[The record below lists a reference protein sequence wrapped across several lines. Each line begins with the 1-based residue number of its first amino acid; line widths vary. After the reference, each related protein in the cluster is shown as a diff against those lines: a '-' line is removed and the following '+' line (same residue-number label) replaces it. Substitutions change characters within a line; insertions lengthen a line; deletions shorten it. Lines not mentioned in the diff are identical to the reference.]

1 MIRHSL
7 IGAVAALSA
16 FSTPLVQ
23 AQQEEIPLPVYTLPT
38 EEVSAYRTPLQLRET
53 SQGVSV
59 IGEKEISARNAASA
73 VELFQQ
79 IPGIQI
85 DQVGNA
91 GGQGNIYL
99 RGSEPNHTL
108 ILIDGVR
115 LNDPTNNRGGG
126 YDLSS
131 LDPSGIER
139 IEIIRGAGS
148 ALYGADAMGG
158 IVNIVTKRGK
168 VDGVGGSA
176 RGEVGGQGYRQ
187 GQGAVSF
194 GSNRFQGRI
203 GASQLK
209 DGKKQDGGELDLTSF
224 HGSLSFQPSDS
235 SDIRVYARYNDRQST
250 AFPESSG
257 GLRLAVNRDLE
268 TRDAKETIYGADFS
282 FEPTEKIEL
291 NLKLANYKRDE
302 DKNTPAIAPADPS
315 DPFTGIPA
323 ATSSIDFERR
333 STLIS
338 ALFRLPLNTDLTVGY
353 EHLREVGKN
362 RGTLDFF
369 GPLPRDFDLTRT
381 TKSLFAEVKIKP
393 IEPLIVHLGVRRD
406 SISDQNSE
414 TSPSAGVRFT
424 FPGTMTTLKAHYAEG
439 FKPPSFFALGDP
451 ISGNPDLLSETS
463 KGVEIGFEQ
472 GFWANRANFGAA
484 LFKTKYKNLIDFDFA
499 TFRLVNRNRVNADGA
514 ELEFKLRPLDR
525 LSIALSYTFVDLEI
539 EDSDI
544 NLRNRPKHRAG
555 LSVNYT
561 VLENLQLAF
570 NAAYV
575 GKAFDSSIP
584 TGEVKLDSYT
594 RLDVALT
601 YKWRKLSATF
611 AIDNLLDDHYEQ
623 FVGFEQP
630 GIRARVGV
638 GYSF

>member
-1 MIRHSL
+1 MNRYL
-7 IGAVAALSA
+7 LVGAMAVLFALVAPRSH
-16 FSTPLVQ
+16 
-23 AQQEEIPLPVYTLPT
+23 AQQEATPTPIYTLPT

-59 IGEKEISARNAASA
+59 IGEKEISVRNPASA

-126 YDLSS
+126 YDLST
-131 LDPSGIER
+131 LDPSSIER

-158 IVNIVTKRGK
+158 IVNIVTKLGK
-168 VDGVGGSA
+168 VDGIGGSV

-194 GSNRFQGRI
+194 GNNRFQGRL
-203 GASQLK
+203 GASKLK
-209 DGKKQDGGELDLTSF
+209 DGKQQDGGELDLTSF

-235 SDIRVYARYNDRQST
+235 SDIRLYARYNDRDST

-257 GLRLAVNRDLE
+257 GIRLAVNRDLE
-268 TRDAKETIYGADFS
+268 TRDAKETIYGVDFS
-282 FEPTEKIEL
+282 FDPTEKIEL
-291 NLKLANYKRDE
+291 NLKLANYQRDE
-302 DKNTPAIAPADPS
+302 AKNTPAIAPADPN

-323 ATSSIDFERR
+323 ATSDIDFERR
-333 STLIS
+333 SALVS

-369 GPLPRDFDLTRT
+369 GPQPRDFDLTRT
-381 TKSLFAEVKIKP
+381 TKSPFAEMKIKP
-393 IEPLIVHLGVRRD
+393 IEPLVVHLGIRRD

-424 FPGTMTTLKAHYAEG
+424 FPGTKTTLKAHYAEG

-451 ISGNPDLLSETS
+451 IAGNPDLLSETS
-463 KGVEIGFEQ
+463 KSTEIGFEQ
-472 GFWANRANFGAA
+472 GFFGDRASFGAA

-525 LSIALSYTFVDLEI
+525 LNIALSYTFVDLEI

-555 LSVNYT
+555 LSVNYSIS
-561 VLENLQLAF
+561 ENLQLAF

-584 TGEVKLDSYT
+584 TGDVKLDAYT
-594 RLDVALT
+594 RVDVALN
-601 YKWRKLSATF
+601 YKWRKLTATF
-611 AIDNLLDDHYEQ
+611 AVDNLLDDRYEQ
-623 FVGFEQP
+623 FVGFEHP

>member
-1 MIRHSL
+1 MNRYSSISVVATLAVMI
-7 IGAVAALSA
+7 V
-16 FSTPLVQ
+16 PLVQ
-23 AQQEEIPLPVYTLPT
+23 AQSEEIPIPIYALPT
-38 EEVSAYRTPLQLRET
+38 EEVSAYRTPIQLRET
-53 SQGVSV
+53 TQSV
-59 IGEKEISARNAASA
+59 TIISEKAITARNPASA

-91 GGQGNIYL
+91 GGQGNIYI

-126 YDLSS
+126 YDLST
-131 LDPSGIER
+131 LDPASIDR

-148 ALYGADAMGG
+148 AIYGADAMGG

-168 VDGVGGSA
+168 IGGVGGSV
-176 RGEVGGQGYRQ
+176 RGEVGGQGFRQ
-187 GQGAVSF
+187 AHGSIAF
-194 GSNRFQGRI
+194 GTNRFQGQI
-203 GASQLK
+203 GVSALK
-209 DGKKQDGGELDLTSF
+209 DGRQKDGGELDLKSF
-224 HGSLSFQPSDS
+224 HGSLSFQPTES
-235 SDIRVYARYNDRQST
+235 SDIRLYARANDRDSS

-257 GLRLAVNRDLE
+257 GVRLAVNRELE
-268 TRDAKETIYGADFS
+268 KRDAKETIYGADFS
-282 FEPTEKIEL
+282 FDPTEKIEL
-291 NLKLANYKRDE
+291 NLKLADYKRDE
-302 DKNTPAIAPADPS
+302 DKNTPAIAPADPN
-315 DPFTGIPA
+315 DPFSGIPA
-323 ATSSIDFERR
+323 ATSSIDFERQ
-333 STLIS
+333 SALLS
-338 ALFRLPLNTDLTVGY
+338 ALFRLPFNTDVTLGY
-353 EHLREVGKN
+353 EQLREVGEN

-369 GPLPRDFDLTRT
+369 GPLPRDFNLTRT
-381 TKSLFAEVKIKP
+381 TRSPFVEVKIKP

-406 SISDQNSE
+406 SISDQDDE

-424 FPGTMTTLKAHYAEG
+424 FPGTRTTLKAHYAEG

-451 ISGNPDLLSETS
+451 IAGNPDLVSETS
-463 KGVEIGFEQ
+463 KSTEIGLEQ
-472 GFWANRANFGAA
+472 GFWGDRASFGAA
-484 LFKTKYKNLIDFDFA
+484 LFKTQYKNLIDFDFA

-514 ELEFKLRPLDR
+514 ELELRLRPLDR
-525 LSIALSYTFVDLEI
+525 LNIALSYTYVDLEI
-539 EDSDI
+539 EDSNI

-555 LSVNYT
+555 LSVNYAI
-561 VLENLQLAF
+561 LDSLQLAL
-570 NAAYV
+570 NAAYL
-575 GKAFDSSIP
+575 GKAFDSAIP

-594 RLDVALT
+594 RVDVAIN

-623 FVGFEQP
+623 FVGFAQP

>member
-1 MIRHSL
+1 MQRHRLLYIVVVVTTMGTS
-7 IGAVAALSA
+7 AAL
-16 FSTPLVQ
+16 
-23 AQQEEIPLPVYTLPT
+23 AQQQEPALPVYTLPT
-38 EEVSAYRTPLQLRET
+38 EEVSAFRTPVQLRET
-53 SQGVSV
+53 SQGVT
-59 IGEKEISARNAASA
+59 IINEKSIAARNPASA

-79 IPGIQI
+79 IPGLQI

-91 GGQGNIYL
+91 GGQGNIYI

-131 LDPSGIER
+131 LDPSSIER
-139 IEIIRGAGS
+139 VEIIRGAGS
-148 ALYGADAMGG
+148 AMYGADAMGG

-176 RGEVGGQGYRQ
+176 RGELGGQGYRQ
-187 GQGAVSF
+187 AQGSLRF
-194 GSNRFQGRI
+194 GNNRMQGII
-203 GASQLK
+203 GASALK
-209 DGKKQDGGELDLTSF
+209 DGEKEDGGELDLKSF
-224 HGSLSFQPSDS
+224 HGSLNFQPTES
-235 SDIRVYARYNDRQST
+235 SDIRLYGRFNDREST

-257 GLRLAVNRDLE
+257 GIRLAVNRDLE
-268 TRDAKETIYGADFS
+268 LRDAKETIYGADFS
-282 FEPTEKIEL
+282 YDPTEKIEL
-291 NLKLANYKRDE
+291 NLKLANYQRDE
-302 DKNTPAIAPADPS
+302 DKNTPAIAPADPN

-323 ATSSIDFERR
+323 ATSNIDFERK
-333 STLIS
+333 SALVS
-338 ALFRLPLNTDLTVGY
+338 ALFRLPLNTDITVGY

-369 GPLPRDFDLTRT
+369 GPQPRDFSLTRT
-381 TKSLFAEVKIKP
+381 TKSPFVEAKIKP
-393 IEPLIVHLGVRRD
+393 IEPLIIHLGVRRD
-406 SISDQNSE
+406 SISDQPSE

-424 FPGTMTTLKAHYAEG
+424 FPGTKTTLKAHYAEG

-451 ISGNPDLLSETS
+451 IAGNPDLLSETS
-463 KGVEIGFEQ
+463 KSTEIGFEQ
-472 GFWANRANFGAA
+472 EFWGDRASFNAA

-514 ELEFKLRPLDR
+514 ELEFKVRPLDK
-525 LSIALSYTFVDLEI
+525 LSIALSYTFVDLEV

-555 LSVNYT
+555 LSVNYSI
-561 VLENLQLAF
+561 LENLQLAV

-594 RLDVALT
+594 RVDVALN
-601 YKWRKLSATF
+601 YKWRNLLATF
-611 AIDNLLDDHYEQ
+611 AIDNLLDERYEQ
-623 FVGFEQP
+623 FVGFQQP

-638 GYSF
+638 GYNF

>member
-1 MIRHSL
+1 MQRHRLLYIVVVVTTMGTS
-7 IGAVAALSA
+7 AAL
-16 FSTPLVQ
+16 
-23 AQQEEIPLPVYTLPT
+23 AQQQEPALPVYTLPT
-38 EEVSAYRTPLQLRET
+38 EEVSAFRTPVQLRET
-53 SQGVSV
+53 SQGVT
-59 IGEKEISARNAASA
+59 IINEKSIAARNPASA

-79 IPGIQI
+79 IPGLQI

-91 GGQGNIYL
+91 GGQGNIYI

-131 LDPSGIER
+131 LDPSSIER
-139 IEIIRGAGS
+139 VEIIRGAGS
-148 ALYGADAMGG
+148 AMYGADAMGG

-176 RGEVGGQGYRQ
+176 RGELGGQGYRQ
-187 GQGAVSF
+187 AQGSLRF
-194 GSNRFQGRI
+194 GNNRMQGII
-203 GASQLK
+203 GASALK
-209 DGKKQDGGELDLTSF
+209 DGEKEDGGELDLKSF
-224 HGSLSFQPSDS
+224 HGSLNFQPTES
-235 SDIRVYARYNDRQST
+235 SDIRLYGRFNDREST

-257 GLRLAVNRDLE
+257 GIRLAVNRDLE
-268 TRDAKETIYGADFS
+268 LRDAKETIYGADFS
-282 FEPTEKIEL
+282 YDPTEKIEL
-291 NLKLANYKRDE
+291 NLKLANYQRDE
-302 DKNTPAIAPADPS
+302 DKNTPAIAPADPN

-323 ATSSIDFERR
+323 ATSSIDFERK
-333 STLIS
+333 SALVS
-338 ALFRLPLNTDLTVGY
+338 ALFRLPLNTDITVGY

-369 GPLPRDFDLTRT
+369 GPQPRDFSLTRT
-381 TKSLFAEVKIKP
+381 TKSPFVEAKIKP
-393 IEPLIVHLGVRRD
+393 IEPLIIHLGVRRD
-406 SISDQNSE
+406 SISDQPSE

-424 FPGTMTTLKAHYAEG
+424 FPGTKTTLKAHYAEG

-451 ISGNPDLLSETS
+451 IAGNPDLLSETS
-463 KGVEIGFEQ
+463 KSTEIGFEQ
-472 GFWANRANFGAA
+472 EFWGDRASFNAA

-514 ELEFKLRPLDR
+514 ELEFKVRPLDK
-525 LSIALSYTFVDLEI
+525 LSIALSYTFVDLEV

-555 LSVNYT
+555 LSVNYSI
-561 VLENLQLAF
+561 LENLQLAV

-594 RLDVALT
+594 RVDVALN
-601 YKWRKLSATF
+601 YKWRNLLATF
-611 AIDNLLDDHYEQ
+611 AIDNLLDERYEQ
-623 FVGFEQP
+623 FVGFQQP

-638 GYSF
+638 GYNF

>member
-1 MIRHSL
+1 MNCHLS
-7 IGAVAALSA
+7 IGAILALSA
-16 FSTPLVQ
+16 MAAPMAG
-23 AQQEEIPLPVYTLPT
+23 AQQQEIPTSIYTLPT
-38 EEVSAYRTPLQLRET
+38 EEVSAYRTPVQLRET
-53 SQGVSV
+53 TQSVSIISEKA
-59 IGEKEISARNAASA
+59 IGARNPASA

-79 IPGIQI
+79 LPGIQI

-91 GGQGNIYL
+91 GGQGNIYI

-126 YDLSS
+126 YDLST
-131 LDPSGIER
+131 LDPSSIER
-139 IEIIRGAGS
+139 IEVIRGAGS
-148 ALYGADAMGG
+148 AIYGADAMGG

-168 VDGVGGSA
+168 VDGIGGSV
-176 RGEVGGQGYRQ
+176 RGEVGGQGFRQ
-187 GQGAVSF
+187 AQGSVGF
-194 GSNRFQGRI
+194 GTNRFQGQI
-203 GASQLK
+203 GASALK
-209 DGKKQDGGELDLTSF
+209 DGEEKEGGELDLKSF
-224 HGSLSFQPSDS
+224 NGSMSFQPSES
-235 SDIRVYARYNDRQST
+235 SDIRVYARYNDREST

-257 GLRLAVNRDLE
+257 GVRLAVNRDLE
-268 TRDAKETIYGADFS
+268 RRDAKETIYGVDLS
-282 FEPTEKIEL
+282 FDPTEKIEL

-333 STLIS
+333 SALIS

-353 EHLREVGKN
+353 EHLREEGEN

-369 GPLPRDFDLTRT
+369 GPLPRDFNLTRKT
-381 TKSLFAEVKIKP
+381 RSPFVEVKIKP
-393 IEPLIVHLGVRRD
+393 IEPLVVHLGVRHD
-406 SISDQNSE
+406 SISDRDSE

-424 FPGTMTTLKAHYAEG
+424 FPGTHTTLKAHYAEG

-451 ISGNPDLLSETS
+451 ISGNPDLVSETNKS
-463 KGVEIGFEQ
+463 HEIGFEQ
-472 GFWANRANFGAA
+472 GFWGDRASFGAA
-484 LFKTKYKNLIDFDFA
+484 LFKTEYKNLIDFDFA
-499 TFRLVNRNRVNADGA
+499 TFQLVNRNRVNADGG
-514 ELEFKLRPLDR
+514 EFEFRLRPLDR
-525 LSIALSYTFVDLEI
+525 LSISLSYTYVDLEI

-555 LSVNYT
+555 LSVNYA
-561 VLENLQLAF
+561 VSDALQLAF

-584 TGEVKLDSYT
+584 TGEVELDSYT
-594 RLDVALT
+594 RVDVALT
-601 YKWRKLSATF
+601 YKWRNLSATF

-630 GIRARVGV
+630 GIRARVGI